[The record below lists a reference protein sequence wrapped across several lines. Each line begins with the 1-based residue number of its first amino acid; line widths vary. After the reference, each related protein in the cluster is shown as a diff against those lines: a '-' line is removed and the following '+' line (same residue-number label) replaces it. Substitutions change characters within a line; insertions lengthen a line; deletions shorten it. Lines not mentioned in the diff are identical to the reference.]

1 MCIVCGC
8 DAESDSGHHSVH
20 DEVAAAAAAGAGV
33 AGAGVRAS
41 NGDLH
46 YGTGAAGS
54 SVPGLSQA
62 RVIHME
68 ADVLGE
74 NKRLASQNRAHF
86 AAHGVTAFNL
96 VSSPGSGKT
105 TLLCASIKA
114 LKARPRAVSV
124 AVIEGDQQ
132 TSVDADRI
140 RATGAPAIQV
150 NTGRGCHLDAQMVG
164 DAFSRL
170 DLHAAAH
177 HGDASHAILFIE
189 NVGNL
194 VCPALW
200 DLGEAA
206 KVVVLSVT
214 EGEDKPLKYPDMFA
228 AASLMIINKIDLMPY
243 VDFDVARCI
252 QYAQRVNPLIEVIL
266 VSATRGD
273 GMVDW
278 LDWLLPPRAAGYR
291 RTKPGRPRHAGALVP
306 LARIANPT
314 P

>member
-8 DAESDSGHHSVH
+8 NAGSNSGDH
-20 DEVAAAAAAGAGV
+20 AGAGE
-33 AGAGVRAS
+33 AEITGVSAS

-74 NKRLASQNRAHF
+74 NKRLASKNRAHF
-86 AAHGVTAFNL
+86 SAHGVTAFDL

-105 TLLCASIKA
+105 TLLCASINA
-114 LKARPRAVSV
+114 LKKSPRTVSV

-132 TSVDADRI
+132 TSVDAERI

-177 HGDASHAILFIE
+177 HGEASRAILFIE

-206 KVVVLSVT
+206 KIVVLSVT

-252 QYAQRVNPLIEVIL
+252 QYAQRVNPLIEVLL

-273 GMVDW
+273 GMDDW
-278 LDWLLPPRAAGYR
+278 LDWLLPPHSAGFR
-291 RTKPGRPRHAGALVP
+291 RVMPGRGQHGRKLTPAARVP
-306 LARIANPT
+306 GST

>member
-177 HGDASHAILFIE
+177 HGEASRAILFIE

-206 KVVVLSVT
+206 KIVVLSVT

-252 QYAQRVNPLIEVIL
+252 QYAQRVNPLIEVLL

-273 GMVDW
+273 GMDDW
-278 LDWLLPPRAAGYR
+278 LDWLLPPHSAGFR
-291 RTKPGRPRHAGALVP
+291 RVMPGRGQHGRKLTPAARVP
-306 LARIANPT
+306 GST